1 MTDYSTLGTQ
11 VTLAKN
17 KIDAL
22 SSSTLDAQDLVFL
35 AKALESLGNLL
46 GVNDIIGVT
55 NSSITSVQNA
65 AAGQVNLVTAAG
77 ATQIAA
83 VGTTGAQQIA
93 LVQAAI
99 SNYTLYANMGVL

>member
-22 SSSTLDAQDLVFL
+22 SSTALTAQDLVFL

>member
-22 SSSTLDAQDLVFL
+22 SSTTLNAQDLVFL

>member
-22 SSSTLDAQDLVFL
+22 SSTALTAQDLVYL

>member
-22 SSSTLDAQDLVFL
+22 SATALTAQDLVFL

>member
-93 LVQAAI
+93 LVEAAI

>member
-22 SSSTLDAQDLVFL
+22 SSTTLNAQDLVFL

-46 GVNDIIGVT
+46 GVNDVIGVT

-93 LVQAAI
+93 LVEAAI

>member
-22 SSSTLDAQDLVFL
+22 TSSTLDAQDLVFL
-35 AKALESLGNLL
+35 AKALETLGNLL
-46 GVNDIIGVT
+46 GVNDILGVT
-55 NSSITSVQNA
+55 NSSITGVQTA

-83 VGTTGAQQIA
+83 VNTSGVLQIA
-93 LVQAAI
+93 LVEAAI
-99 SNYTLYANMGVL
+99 SNYTLYANMGVI

>member
-22 SSSTLDAQDLVFL
+22 SSTTLNAQDLVFL

-93 LVQAAI
+93 LVEAAI